1 MLNFKFTL
9 RRADKM
15 TSTHKN
21 LADNY
26 IKLSSAIVELAA
38 LESGS
43 GTSPSNPNGDTP
55 GDTNG
60 GAAAEPSQPPP
71 NAGTYRAFLLPFAG
85 GSLERQLLLFFFFQP
100 FSSARASNID
110 KR

>member
-1 MLNFKFTL
+1 
-9 RRADKM
+9 M

-43 GTSPSNPNGDTP
+43 VTPPSNPNGDTP

-71 NAGTYRAFLLPFAG
+71 NAGTYMSIFTAVRR
-85 GSLERQLLLFFFFQP
+85 RQF
-100 FSSARASNID
+100 
-110 KR
+110 

>member
-1 MLNFKFTL
+1 
-9 RRADKM
+9 M

-43 GTSPSNPNGDTP
+43 GTPPSNPNGDTP

-60 GAAAEPSQPPP
+60 GAAAVPSQPPP
-71 NAGTYRAFLLPFAG
+71 NAGTYMSIFTAVRR
-85 GSLERQLLLFFFFQP
+85 RQFWVTCE
-100 FSSARASNID
+100 ARASNVD
-110 KR
+110 KSS